1 MIKICF
7 TVASLNT
14 YNKLRNIN
22 KSPYIRAFSSKDL
35 FDCCLIGS
43 LKKTYIHT
51 EKLVNMGFDF
61 IKLFNYLLIAKSGI
75 CR

>member
-35 FDCCLIGS
+35 FDYCLIDG
-43 LKKTYIHT
+43 
-51 EKLVNMGFDF
+51 EKHE
-61 IKLFNYLLIAKSGI
+61 
-75 CR
+75 